1 MALPLLSLLKGK
13 KSNVHIWLSGGQ
25 LCSKGLSR
33 NQTSG
38 CIPANSSPLEVA
50 FVTVCL
56 PTFHRI
62 LLLYFN
68 YFWKPESTLSHFRRN
83 ECVPQV
89 SHNFHSVQQNPI
101 LVNLREQCMG
111 GNGYLINPTQVQ
123 KEQKPESPKAQS
135 FKGTIVR
142 IKCSNYFE
150 YYISLFSSFKCK
162 QKRFPLSWL
171 PPDRREP
178 ALD

>member
-1 MALPLLSLLKGK
+1 M
-13 KSNVHIWLSGGQ
+13 
-25 LCSKGLSR
+25 R
-33 NQTSG
+33 TSG
-38 CIPANSSPLEVA
+38 
-50 FVTVCL
+50 VT
-56 PTFHRI
+56 
-62 LLLYFN
+62 Y
-68 YFWKPESTLSHFRRN
+68 
-83 ECVPQV
+83 
-89 SHNFHSVQQNPI
+89 NFHSVQQNPI

-111 GNGYLINPTQVQ
+111 GNGYLINPTQFQ